1 MADLL
6 TGLTDDDITTRAAQ
20 GARMEADADAT
31 DAPATEGTDTTDQ
44 GDAPDTDA
52 DSADAPGT
60 DSDSADAPGTDS
72 DSADTADVDG
82 TDA

>member
-1 MADLL
+1 MTDLL
-6 TGLTDDDITTRAAQ
+6 TGLTDDDITTRGAQ

-31 DAPATEGTDTTDQ
+31 DAPAADGT
-44 GDAPDTDA
+44 
-52 DSADAPGT
+52 DSADAPGA

>member
-6 TGLTDDDITTRAAQ
+6 TGLTDDDITTRGAQ

-60 DSDSADAPGTDS
+60 DSDSAD
-72 DSADTADVDG
+72 TADVDG